1 MKQKIILASASPRR
15 SELLAQIGLE
25 HIVVTSNVSEDF
37 DGEMLPQEVVIVL
50 AVRKAQAVSK
60 KAARNSIIIAADT
73 MVVLGTEVLGK
84 PNSVKEA
91 MEMLQKLSGQQHE
104 VFTGIAVI
112 RTSDGK
118 VVVDYGKTTVRF
130 RKLTDAEIAQ
140 YSETA
145 EWRDK
150 AGGYAI
156 QGIAAKF
163 VESIEGEYSNVVGL
177 PLCKL
182 SEILSGFSEVW

>member
-1 MKQKIILASASPRR
+1 MKRKIILASASPRR
-15 SELLAQIGLE
+15 SELLRQIGLE
-25 HIVVTSNVSEDF
+25 HMIVSSNVSEDF
-37 DGEMLPQEVVIVL
+37 DGQMLPQEVVIVL
-50 AVRKAQAVSK
+50 AVRKAQEVSK
-60 KAARNSIIIAADT
+60 KVAKDAIVIAADT
-73 MVVLGTEVLGK
+73 MVVLDTEVLGK

-91 MEMLQKLSGQQHE
+91 KEMLQKLSGQRHE
-104 VFTGIAVI
+104 VFTGIAVT
-112 RTSDGK
+112 RLSDNK
-118 VVVDYGKTTVRF
+118 VFVDYAKTSVRF
-130 RKLTDAEIAQ
+130 RKLADAEIAQ

-145 EWRDK
+145 EWKDK

-182 SEILSGFSEVW
+182 TEILNEKF